1 MSEKLD
7 GAGER
12 IVQLRARRN
21 MTQAGLARAAGI
33 TRQSLN
39 QIERSQV
46 IPRVDTALRIARA
59 LECPI
64 ESLFGPRDEPEI
76 VPVHIVGNL
85 PEEGMRLDLA
95 QLDGRWIAGE
105 SDLLAKI
112 GAGLSAADAVLRRT
126 EEGPMAETSL
136 DLSDLAEN
144 LFVAGCDPAL
154 ALLCEAASRHAG
166 KGRCV
171 WIPCGSSVALRRL
184 AAGEVHLAGIHF
196 GEDDGANLAGVKRL
210 GLLKSCL
217 VMRFTR
223 WEQGWM
229 VRRGLGESF
238 RGFDD
243 LPGGRIRL
251 ANREAGSGCR
261 NQLEEM
267 MTVRGAAAD
276 QIAGYDSITV
286 SHSDCARRIASD
298 LADVGLG
305 CESIARVYGL
315 HFIPLSQVAFD
326 LVIRR
331 DQLGKPLLETLID
344 HLAIGKFVRSISQI
358 PGYETGETGRVLT
371 P

>member
-1 MSEKLD
+1 
-7 GAGER
+7 
-12 IVQLRARRN
+12 
-21 MTQAGLARAAGI
+21 MTQAGLARVAGI

-39 QIERSQV
+39 QIERNQV
-46 IPRVDTALRIARA
+46 VPRVDTALRLARA
-59 LECPI
+59 LDCPV
-64 ESLFGPRDEPEI
+64 ESLFGAEEAPA
-76 VPVHIVGNL
+76 VLPVHIVGNT

-112 GAGLSAADAVLRRT
+112 GAGLSVSDAVLRKT
-126 EEGPMAETSL
+126 PDGPAAETSL

-144 LFVAGCDPAL
+144 LFIAGCDPAL
-154 ALLCEAASRHAG
+154 ALLCEAASRHSG

-196 GEDDGANLAGVKRL
+196 GEDDDANLEGVKRL

-217 VMRFTR
+217 IMRFTR

-229 VRRGLGESF
+229 VGRNWENAF
-238 RGFDD
+238 RGFGD
-243 LPGGRIRL
+243 LPGGGIRL

-261 NQLEEM
+261 NHLEEM
-267 MTVRGAAAD
+267 LKVNGVPAAE
-276 QIAGYDSITV
+276 IAGYESITV
-286 SHSDCARRIASD
+286 SHSDCARRIATG

-331 DQLGKPLLETLID
+331 DQLGKPLLEALID

>member
-1 MSEKLD
+1 MSEWLD

-21 MTQAGLARAAGI
+21 LTQAGLARAAGI

-39 QIERSQV
+39 QIERNQV
-46 IPRVDTALRIARA
+46 MPRVDKALRLARA

-64 ESLFGPRDEPEI
+64 ESLFGPREEPA
-76 VPVHIVGNL
+76 VLPVHIVGNT

-112 GAGLSAADAVLRRT
+112 GAGLSPADAVLRHT
-126 EEGPMAETSL
+126 PGGLAAETSL

-154 ALLCEAASRHAG
+154 ALLCESASRHSI

-171 WIPCGSSVALRRL
+171 WIPCGSAVALRRL
-184 AAGEVHLAGIHF
+184 AEGEVHLAGIHF
-196 GEDDGANLAGVKRL
+196 GEDDEANLAGVKRL
-210 GLLKSCL
+210 GLHKTCL

-229 VRRGLGESF
+229 IGRELSF
-238 RGFDD
+238 QGFAD
-243 LPGGRIRL
+243 LPGGRLRL

-267 MTVRGAAAD
+267 MQLSGVAAAE
-276 QIAGYDSITV
+276 IAGYDSVTV
-286 SHSDCARRIASD
+286 SHSDCARRIAAG

-315 HFIPLSQVAFD
+315 RFIPLSQVAFD

-331 DQLGKPLLETLID
+331 DQLGKPLLDALID
-344 HLAIGKFVRSISQI
+344 HLALGKFVRSISQI
-358 PGYETGETGRVLT
+358 PGYETGETGRLLA